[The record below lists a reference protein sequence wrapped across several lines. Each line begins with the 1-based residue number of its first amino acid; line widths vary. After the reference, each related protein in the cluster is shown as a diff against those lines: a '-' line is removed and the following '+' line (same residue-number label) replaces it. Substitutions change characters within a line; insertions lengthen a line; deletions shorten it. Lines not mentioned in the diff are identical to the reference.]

1 MNGPDGFLLADGRP
15 VEIRRIEITRT
26 LQGILGGGGEEIWE
40 HVIRGSSFAM
50 GRGRGALPSAYVVP
64 PGTTVSGRLVPPPEW
79 RVAVALDSDGLA
91 EDKGDTLG
99 LDQEMAD
106 LDIKSRLIEE
116 FNRCLESWENDY
128 SSVVMVF
135 LCEDVS
141 SRPLTEL
148 IANQVA
154 RMDEKLWR
162 QYAVVGH
169 TGGYIQ

>member
-1 MNGPDGFLLADGRP
+1 MGCNAFHLLSGAASSNPDESA
-15 VEIRRIEITRT
+15 
-26 LQGILGGGGEEIWE
+26 
-40 HVIRGSSFAM
+40 
-50 GRGRGALPSAYVVP
+50 AL
-64 PGTTVSGRLVPPPEW
+64 
-79 RVAVALDSDGLA
+79 
-91 EDKGDTLG
+91 
-99 LDQEMAD
+99 
-106 LDIKSRLIEE
+106 
-116 FNRCLESWENDY
+116 
-128 SSVVMVF
+128 VVMVF